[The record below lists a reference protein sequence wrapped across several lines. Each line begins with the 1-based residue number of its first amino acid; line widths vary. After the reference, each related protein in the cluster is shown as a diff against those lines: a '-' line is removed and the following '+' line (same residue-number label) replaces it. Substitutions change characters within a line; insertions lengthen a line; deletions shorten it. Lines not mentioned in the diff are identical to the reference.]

1 MNNMFKEMTLLE
13 LFKLYN
19 KIGFEISS
27 RIWIPFAIVVI
38 ISVIVFYWEQFKK

>member
-1 MNNMFKEMTLLE
+1 MLNKITLWE